1 MEFPGVRLPGTAFI
15 PRLPGQ
21 REERS
26 YMNENEQRR
35 EELLK
40 RLDNLEP
47 CRDNPVYLAEIRAIR
62 KELAELN
69 AED

>member
-1 MEFPGVRLPGTAFI
+1 
-15 PRLPGQ
+15 
-21 REERS
+21 
-26 YMNENEQRR
+26 MNENEQRK

-47 CRDNPVYLAEIRAIR
+47 CRDNPVCLAEIRAIR